1 MKMHKAPKEINFSL
15 EKKILS
21 LYNNSENIRFFSLGR
36 HAIKAAI
43 ISIGIK
49 KGDVVLLP
57 SFICK
62 EVLASLY
69 ECGAQPMVYDLN
81 KDLQPISLPIN
92 NKIKAILAVNY
103 FGFPQ
108 NLAIFKQYC
117 AENNVA
123 LIEDNAHSF
132 LSADSSGQI
141 LGTRGDFGITS
152 YRKILPIREGAS
164 LLLNSNKYCIEGEQ
178 LSPNL
183 TSISSIQKI
192 RSLIQWVERRARIR
206 LTPIGKALIRKIR
219 KVSSGYEIKPSSD
232 EIELA
237 TPQPENPPSYLR
249 RCIQH
254 TDAGFEITRRRSL
267 YIKFHTQLSSTG
279 IEPVF
284 NALNEGICPY
294 GYPFY
299 ADDEVA
305 AEIVKI
311 ARGEGYDCF
320 KWPELPSTV
329 PVPSQPHYHQ
339 LWVINFLC

>member
-1 MKMHKAPKEINFSL
+1 MHKAPKEINFSL

-117 AENNVA
+117 VENNVA

-254 TDAGFEITRRRSL
+254 TDASFEIARRRSL

-305 AEIVKI
+305 AEIVKM

>member
-1 MKMHKAPKEINFSL
+1 MKMHKAPNEIDFL
-15 EKKILS
+15 LGKKILS
-21 LYNNSENIRFFSLGR
+21 LHSESDNIRFFSLGR

-43 ISIGIK
+43 TSIGIK
-49 KGDVVLLP
+49 KGDAVLMP

-62 EVLASLY
+62 EVLASIY
-69 ECGAQPMVYDLN
+69 ECEAQPMVYDLN

-92 NKIKAILAVNY
+92 NKIKALIAVNY

-108 NLAIFKQYC
+108 NLTIFKQYC
-117 AENNVA
+117 TENNVA

-132 LSADSSGQI
+132 LSVDSSGQI

-164 LLLNSNKYCIEGEQ
+164 LLLNSKKYHIEGGQ
-178 LSPNL
+178 LPSNL
-183 TSISSIQKI
+183 TRSSKIQKI
-192 RSLIQWVERRARIR
+192 RSLIQWVERRAGIR

-219 KVSSGYEIKPSSD
+219 KVSSGYEIKPSGD
-232 EIELA
+232 EFELA

-249 RCIQH
+249 RCIKH
-254 TDAGFEITRRRSL
+254 TDAGLEIARRRLL

-284 NALNEGICPY
+284 NVLNEGICPY

-299 ADDEVA
+299 ADDDVA